1 MELSVKD
8 YKIAKAKKY
17 FKTTSLFFV
26 VNGINRNSL
35 DWLIIEQGLKTIKF
49 NCYKVS
55 NKTAVKTLNISTY
68 ADIGA
73 SVKGSTF
80 LIKPPKTKHFLK
92 QTILNTFN
100 SLFFELLIIK
110 FNNRLYSAN
119 SLKNSY
125 SLKYKEA
132 KLLLYQFNLVHLKTC
147 YKISK

>member
-1 MELSVKD
+1 MKLSIKD

-35 DWLIIEQGLKTIKF
+35 DWLLIKQGLKTIGF

-55 NKTAVKTLNISTY
+55 NKTAVKTLYASTY
-68 ADIGA
+68 ANVNA
-73 SVKGSTF
+73 SIKGSTF
-80 LIKPPKTKHFLK
+80 LIKPPQTKHFLK

-100 SLFFELLIIK
+100 PLFFELLIIK

-119 SLKNSY
+119 SLENAY

-132 KLLLYQFNLVHLKTC
+132 KVLLYQFNLVHLKTC
-147 YKISK
+147 YRISK